1 MRYILIFAVIAL
13 GFLSCNKD
21 KFNTVPE
28 IKFKNISPDTWYSN
42 NLDPTQ
48 GPMLTINLTDAEGDF
63 GFKDNSDTSY
73 VYVKNIKVPPFRI
86 DSLKFPILT
95 AISGSKLDVN
105 IEVNLRSVLAKTI
118 RPLRPYTDTLQFE
131 VYVKDFAKNK
141 SNLLTVG
148 PVYYI
153 TP

>member
-63 GFKDNSDTSY
+63 GFKDNIDTSY
-73 VYVKNIKVPPFRI
+73 VYVKNIKVPPFKI
-86 DSLKFPILT
+86 DSLKFPVLT
-95 AISGSKLDVN
+95 AISGSRLDVDV
-105 IEVNLRSVLAKTI
+105 EVNLRSVLARTI

-141 SNLLTVG
+141 SNVLTVG

>member
-1 MRYILIFAVIAL
+1 MRYILILAVIAL
-13 GFLSCNKD
+13 GFLSCKKD

-28 IKFKNISPDTWYSN
+28 IKFKKISPDTWYSN

-48 GPMLTINLTDAEGDF
+48 GPVLTFTLTDAEGDF
-63 GFKDNSDTSY
+63 GFKDNADTSY
-73 VYVKNIKVPPFRI
+73 VYVKNLKVPPFRI
-86 DSLKFPILT
+86 DSLKFPVLT
-95 AISGSKLDVN
+95 SLSRTNLNVDVEVN
-105 IEVNLRSVLAKTI
+105 IRSVLANTLG
-118 RPLRPYTDTLQFE
+118 RPRPYTDTLRFE

-141 SNLLTVG
+141 SNVIIAE

>member
-28 IKFKNISPDTWYSN
+28 IKFKNLSPDTWYSN

-63 GFKDNSDTSY
+63 GFKDNIDTSY
-73 VYVKNIKVPPFRI
+73 VYVKNIKVPPFKI
-86 DSLKFPILT
+86 DSLKFPVLT
-95 AISGSKLDVN
+95 AISGSRLDVDV
-105 IEVNLRSVLAKTI
+105 EVNLRSVLARTI

-141 SNLLTVG
+141 SNVLTVG

>member
-73 VYVKNIKVPPFRI
+73 VYVKNIKVAPFRI
-86 DSLKFPILT
+86 DSLKFPVLT
-95 AISGSKLDVN
+95 AISGSRLDVDV
-105 IEVNLRSVLAKTI
+105 EVNLRSVLARTI

-141 SNLLTVG
+141 SNVLTVG

>member
-48 GPMLTINLTDAEGDF
+48 GPILTINLTDAEGDF

-73 VYVKNIKVPPFRI
+73 VYVKNIKVAPFRI

-95 AISGSKLDVN
+95 AISGSKLDVD

-141 SNLLTVG
+141 SNVLTVG

>member
-48 GPMLTINLTDAEGDF
+48 GPILTINLTDAEGDF

-73 VYVKNIKVPPFRI
+73 VYVKNIKVAPFRI
-86 DSLKFPILT
+86 DSLKFPVLT
-95 AISGSKLDVN
+95 AISGSRLNVDV
-105 IEVNLRSVLAKTI
+105 EVNLRSVLARTI

-141 SNLLTVG
+141 SNVLTVG